1 VFLGNSKGLYI
12 GGSSKME
19 SRKKKELVTI
29 VAPKV
34 IL

>member
-1 VFLGNSKGLYI
+1 VFLGNSKGQI

-19 SRKKKELVTI
+19 NRRKKELAMI
-29 VAPKV
+29 VALKV

>member
-1 VFLGNSKGLYI
+1 VFLGNSKGQI
-12 GGSSKME
+12 GRSSKME
-19 SRKKKELVTI
+19 NRRKKELATI